1 VAKTK
6 IAFFTDTYYPQVN
19 GLVTSIATSKAELEK
34 LGYEVEIYAPNLG
47 DYKDDIQ
54 TFRLRGFVYIPQ
66 PEYSFVLPFGKGF
79 HLSKLKPS
87 GVKIIHSHAMFG
99 AGFVGLFCAWRQGI
113 PLVMT
118 YHTLFED
125 YVHYVPYIPKGITI
139 WINRTLTRWM
149 CHRAEINI
157 APTPAI
163 ETVLRGYGVKNR
175 IEVLPTGLNAEVFAK
190 TGAKKADFGVAE
202 NEIMLSCAGRTGRE
216 KKMDLLIEA
225 LALVDK
231 KVPPWKLVIA
241 GDGPERAH
249 LQTLIEA
256 RGLKDKITIL
266 GYVSRAKVL
275 DLMEGSDLFTFPS
288 VTETQGMVVIE
299 SMGRG
304 TPVLG
309 ADAMG
314 VGWMMASKAGKETP
328 ALQARISGA
337 ARGGWLAKAG
347 DVDDYARLLQQLMND
362 PTALKGAV
370 ADAEALAGDYKA
382 EAINA
387 KLAGF
392 YEEVLRDSQR

>member
-1 VAKTK
+1 MAKPK
-6 IAFFTDTYYPQVN
+6 VAFFTDTYYPQVN

-34 LGYEVEIYAPNLG
+34 LGYEVEIYAPSLG
-47 DYKDDIQ
+47 DYKDDAQ
-54 TFRLRGFVYIPQ
+54 TFRLKGFVYIPQ
-66 PEYSFVLPFGKGF
+66 PEYSFVLPWGKGF
-79 HLSKLKPS
+79 YLSKLKPS

-99 AGFVGLFCAWRQGI
+99 AGFVALMCAWRQGL

-125 YVHYVPYIPKGITI
+125 YVHYVPYFPQSFVK
-139 WINRTLTRWM
+139 WVNKVLTRWM
-149 CHRAEINI
+149 CHRSRLNI

-163 ETVLRGYGVKNR
+163 EAVLRSYGVKNR

-190 TGAKKADFGVAE
+190 TGAKKADFGVE
-202 NEIMLSCAGRTGRE
+202 EHELMLSCAGRTGRE

-225 LALVDK
+225 LAKIDER
-231 KVPPWKLVIA
+231 VPPWKLVIA

-249 LQTLIEA
+249 LQALIEA
-256 RGLKDKITIL
+256 RGLQGKVTIL
-266 GYVSRAKVL
+266 GYVPRAKVL
-275 DLMEGSDLFTFPS
+275 DMMEASDLFTFPS

-314 VGWMMASKAGKETP
+314 VGWMMGSASVGGDGLVQTKVPGN
-328 ALQARISGA
+328 

-347 DVDDYARLLQQLMND
+347 DVDDYALKLELVMND
-362 PTALKGAV
+362 PLTRQVKV
-370 ADAEALAGDYKA
+370 AEAQALAASYKA
-382 EAINA
+382 EAINER
-387 KLAGF
+387 LAGF
-392 YEEVLRDSQR
+392 YQEVLAQA